1 MAKRKVKKKRRVV
14 KKRQVTAEPVQ
25 RRPLL
30 GGGGSFSVIP
40 PNPFQESVQNMMTSV
55 QQNLNNNVNN
65 QLNQMKTENQLLRE
79 KILEMQHNQ
88 DVALEQGRIENAK
101 EMRDKINAQQL
112 ELDRR
117 FHTMERME
125 QQMMRAIDFGRRDFK
140 QEMVPVARQTDEPE
154 RVKREIE
161 VDDQGVQSASPFMS
175 GLLARLKSL
184 SNIPTFHNPDFDTW
198 FLSLNE
204 NRVQSILEKEKDFW
218 VFADRIEEEFL
229 PPEEEEEDIPSPKED
244 IPLSG
249 SAYGRKKRIQQ
260 NVSADE
266 TVG

>member
-117 FHTMERME
+117 FNTMDRME

-184 SNIPTFHNPDFDTW
+184 SDMPYFIRNPEFDTW
-198 FLSLNE
+198 FLSLDE
-204 NRVQSILEKEKDFW
+204 AYVRAMLREEGDISKLV
-218 VFADRIEEEFL
+218 DRLGEEFM
-229 PPEEEEEDIPSPKED
+229 PPEEEDIPLPKED

-249 SAYGRKKRIQQ
+249 SAYGRKKRITR
-260 NVSADE
+260 NVTADE